1 MIIANSII
9 VGGLAYYLNPLPESS
24 SVPTYDGTWWLR
36 SLGMYAN
43 PCMESG
49 RKTSLSPLETAKV
62 FGAPLV
68 RDVDDNAT
76 AQENLER
83 VGRKRVKYG
92 EASVS
97 AGEGAKFLIPRKTL
111 KGRLQIVEEV
121 RARFP
126 ARGEGIWTYN
136 ILEGK
141 GGMDRQE

>member
-43 PCMESG
+43 PCRESG

-83 VGRKRVKYG
+83 VG
-92 EASVS
+92 S
-97 AGEGAKFLIPRKTL
+97 
-111 KGRLQIVEEV
+111 
-121 RARFP
+121 
-126 ARGEGIWTYN
+126 
-136 ILEGK
+136 
-141 GGMDRQE
+141 

>member
-83 VGRKRVKYG
+83 VG
-92 EASVS
+92 S
-97 AGEGAKFLIPRKTL
+97 
-111 KGRLQIVEEV
+111 
-121 RARFP
+121 
-126 ARGEGIWTYN
+126 
-136 ILEGK
+136 
-141 GGMDRQE
+141 